1 MKIKTKSIKKV
12 TSIAL
17 NQAVVETLVEEWNR
31 YIQNPNSVF
40 SAVFEED
47 GNVVEFVLEEDQ

>member
-40 SAVFEED
+40 LAVFEED
-47 GNVVEFVLEEDQ
+47 GNVIEFVLEEDQ